1 MITIDYAL
9 RIYTDMLNVGDII
22 EIDYFKENLST
33 KDFEEFQELTP
44 FINLLKSSKVT
55 QKFKTVFSKL
65 DAHKES
71 IYNSP
76 SAANFRSQRNS
87 NSEEATKILDQIFD
101 EEFGDE

>member
-9 RIYTDMLNVGDII
+9 RIYTDMLNAGDK
-22 EIDYFKENLST
+22 IDIGYFKGNLSV

-44 FINLLKSSKVT
+44 FINLLKSSNVT
-55 QKFKTVFSKL
+55 QKFQTVFDRV

-71 IYNSP
+71 KYKLQ

-87 NSEEATKILDQIFD
+87 NSEEATKKLNQIFD

>member
-9 RIYTDMLNVGDII
+9 RIYTDMLNAGDK
-22 EIDYFKENLST
+22 IDIGYFNENLSV

-44 FINLLKSSKVT
+44 FINLLKSSNVT
-55 QKFKTVFSKL
+55 QKFQTVFSRV

-71 IYNSP
+71 IYELQ

-87 NSEEATKILDQIFD
+87 NSEEATKKLNQIFD